1 MKTRQ
6 CKKCYKT
13 LPHSVNYFQKT
24 GQYNSNG
31 EPYIRSMCKNCFSKY
46 STEQTNNYRRDNRK
60 KLNAYKSEASCGCGY
75 SKKSKNFSTRSL
87 TFHHEHNNKVAN
99 ISNMMNHSWK
109 KILEEI
115 NKCIIICFNCH
126 MAIHHR
132 ENKLLD
138 SNLY

>member
-1 MKTRQ
+1 MITRQ
-6 CKKCYKT
+6 CKQCNKI
-13 LPHSVNYFQKT
+13 LPHSVSHFPKT
-24 GQYNSNG
+24 GQYREDG
-31 EPYIRSMCKNCFSKY
+31 MPYIRTICKNCFPKY

-60 KLNAYKSEASCGCGY
+60 RLNAYKLEARCGCGY

-87 TFHHEHNNKVAN
+87 TFHHEHDNKVAN

-126 MAIHHR
+126 MAIHGKEQHG
-132 ENKLLD
+132 
-138 SNLY
+138 